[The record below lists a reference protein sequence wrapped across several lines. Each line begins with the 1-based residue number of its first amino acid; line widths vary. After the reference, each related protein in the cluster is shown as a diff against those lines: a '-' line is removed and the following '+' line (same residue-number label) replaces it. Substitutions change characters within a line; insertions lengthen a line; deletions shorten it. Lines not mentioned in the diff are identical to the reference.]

1 MLHVILIHF
10 FITFINYIL
19 IVKNNLFKSL
29 GTMNVLS
36 SYELPWSVVMSNDNI
51 PTDYL
56 ELETEI
62 AKLRTG

>member
-1 MLHVILIHF
+1 M
-10 FITFINYIL
+10 
-19 IVKNNLFKSL
+19 NL
-29 GTMNVLS
+29 LS

-56 ELETEI
+56 ELETEM